1 MKINFAKSFC
11 EFKYTCTHVIYI
23 FRVYNVCNIYQY
35 ELIDNYFITHMPYA
49 HGNNFVLQKMY
60 INASEI

>member
-1 MKINFAKSFC
+1 M
-11 EFKYTCTHVIYI
+11 YTCNIYI
-23 FRVYNVCNIYQY
+23 FRVYNVCNIY
-35 ELIDNYFITHMPYA
+35 ELIDNYFITHMPHA